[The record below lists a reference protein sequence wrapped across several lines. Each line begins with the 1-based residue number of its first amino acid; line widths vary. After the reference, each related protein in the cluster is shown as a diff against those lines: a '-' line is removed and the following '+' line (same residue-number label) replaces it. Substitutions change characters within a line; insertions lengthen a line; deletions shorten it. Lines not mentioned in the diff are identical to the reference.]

1 MDDDAFPFTWLFA
14 DGDLPP
20 DDPASPFRAH
30 ESLMILNT
38 TPRDARLRL
47 DLFWTDR
54 DPTRDITLDVAAE
67 RVRCVR
73 LDDPGDI
80 GGVVIPRRTQYAI
93 RLRSSEPVV
102 VQYGRLETVERYA
115 LLTSGG
121 YSGRGIDRAAA
132 GSGA

>member
-20 DDPASPFRAH
+20 DVPEHPHRAH

-38 TPRDARLRL
+38 TSRDADLRL

-54 DPTRDITLDVAAE
+54 PPTRDIRLRVAAE

-73 LDDPGDI
+73 LDSPEEI
-80 GGVVIPRRTQYAI
+80 GGVVIPRRVQYAI

-102 VQYGRLETVERYA
+102 VQYGRLETQHAYT
-115 LLTSGG
+115 LLTSAG
-121 YSGRGIDRAAA
+121 YSGGGIGRGDPT
-132 GSGA
+132 